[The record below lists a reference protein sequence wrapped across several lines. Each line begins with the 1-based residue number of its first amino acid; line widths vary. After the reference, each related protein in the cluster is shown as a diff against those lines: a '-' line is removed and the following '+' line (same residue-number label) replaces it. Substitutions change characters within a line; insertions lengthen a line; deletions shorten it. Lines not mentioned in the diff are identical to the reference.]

1 MGKILYPQDTSLL
14 PLHSTDHHCC
24 CCKNSTSWNIGNR
37 ILTEWRGAFIH
48 GFIHAKS
55 NGLVHL
61 LCSLLMILTFVVG
74 GAIEQKSYP
83 PFFMKQ
89 QNQNPTKKLE
99 QQDDPKNGKLFMND
113 FQACFLQG
121 MNRSLDRFTTPSWW
135 MDVNSGLLPE
145 HPISMSSPCATKEET
160 RVCKKR
166 SRRRSFFC
174 T

>member
-1 MGKILYPQDTSLL
+1 MKYWQQ
-14 PLHSTDHHCC
+14 
-24 CCKNSTSWNIGNR
+24 NIDWMKR
-37 ILTEWRGAFIH
+37 AFIH

-174 T
+174 M